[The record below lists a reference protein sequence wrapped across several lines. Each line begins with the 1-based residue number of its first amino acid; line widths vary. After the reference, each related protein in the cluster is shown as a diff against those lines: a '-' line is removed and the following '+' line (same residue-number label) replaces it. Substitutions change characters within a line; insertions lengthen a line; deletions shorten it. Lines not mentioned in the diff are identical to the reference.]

1 MKLYH
6 HLRKATFLARPNRFV
21 AHCEVDGVETVCH
34 VKNTGRCRELL
45 VPGSTV
51 WLEEARQPARKTRFD
66 LVAVQNRGYVVNMDS
81 QAPNAIFAEWARAGG
96 FLPDIS
102 SLRAEAVYGDSRFDF
117 AYQRGQQGGF
127 VEVKG
132 VTLFDDAGIAFFPD
146 APTERGVKHVR
157 ELAAAVAAGYEAT
170 LCFVIQRDDVRALR
184 PNDVTHAA
192 FGQALRE
199 ASASGVR
206 LLACVCHVTPEGC
219 TITHTVPVLL

>member
-1 MKLYH
+1 MRLYH
-6 HLRKATFLARPNRFV
+6 RLRKATFLARPNRFV
-21 AHCEVDGVETVCH
+21 AHCLLDGADTICH
-34 VKNTGRCRELL
+34 VKNTGRCKELL
-45 VPGSTV
+45 VPGSAV
-51 WLEEARQPARKTRFD
+51 WLEEAQQPTRKTGFD

-81 QAPNAIFAEWARAGG
+81 QAPNAVFAEWARMGG
-96 FLPDIS
+96 FLPDLS

-117 AYQRGQQGGF
+117 AYRRDQQSGF

-132 VTLFDDAGIAFFPD
+132 VTLFDEEDVAFFPD

-170 LCFVIQRDDVRALR
+170 LCFVIQRDHVRALR
-184 PNDVTHAA
+184 PNDETHPA

-199 ASASGVR
+199 ANASGVR
-206 LLACVCHVTPEGC
+206 LLACVCHVTPESC

>member
-6 HLRKATFLARPNRFV
+6 HLREATFLARPNRFV

-45 VPGSTV
+45 LPGSTV
-51 WLEEARQPARKTRFD
+51 WLEEARQPTRKTRFD
-66 LVAVQNRGYVVNMDS
+66 LVAVRNRGYVVNMDS

-117 AYQRGQQGGF
+117 AYQRGQKSGF

-184 PNDVTHAA
+184 PNDVTHPA